1 VSSADP
7 QLTLAKA
14 TAKAI
19 ADVLTGLGIA
29 GVELGKPAIVER
41 GTDPLEILPIPGV
54 ISKVSYVGGVSGG
67 NVFATSIAGANQI
80 AAAMGAGNDPTD
92 GELSDIAQSAFSE
105 AANQMLSSAAA
116 ATSAVLGRGVD
127 LAAPETSVVD
137 AIPDVLDMATPHVTR
152 VSLTVAGET
161 CLFVQLIP
169 QSFVLRMSAA
179 LAESDSYL
187 PEGELLDGPTL
198 DSSWVYATTLRLD
211 AEIGTARLTADEV
224 LGLRDGA
231 VVVLDRAVDDPV
243 ELFVNGTPY
252 GTGRL
257 LLDGDEWAVVIEE
270 ISPQA
275 DEEGMAKP
283 DEDLTAKME
292 TDSVDESN
300 DQIEGS
306 D

>member
-1 VSSADP
+1 VSAADP
-7 QLTLAKA
+7 QLTLAEA

-19 ADVLTGLGIA
+19 ADVLSGLGIT
-29 GVELGKPAIVER
+29 GVEVGKPAIVAR

-67 NVFATSIAGANQI
+67 NIFATSIAGANQI
-80 AAAMGAGNDPTD
+80 AAAMGAGNDQSAS
-92 GELSDIAQSAFSE
+92 ELSDIAQSAFSE

-179 LAESDSYL
+179 LADNDAYADTVV
-187 PEGELLDGPTL
+187 LDGPTL
-198 DSSWVYATTLRLD
+198 DSGWVYRTTLRLD
-211 AEIGTARLTADEV
+211 AEIGAARLTADEV

-243 ELFVNGTPY
+243 ELFVNGTAY

-270 ISPQA
+270 ISATA
-275 DEEGMAKP
+275 DEKGMALAE
-283 DEDLTAKME
+283 EDMPAGME
-292 TDSVDESN
+292 NDPAGESN
-300 DQIEGS
+300 DESEGS